1 LIAIGSPS
9 KFGAQDITGPGGEIR
24 VARAGR
30 RICSVSGARPKRE
43 PTSGLARGPAAGRWG
58 EMRLVRRVAA
68 DVDSVRRWRETAM
81 SSPPRKTR
89 LTPMLL
95 DPGTPGELAALPLR
109 ILVVDDEP
117 LILRAVSRKL
127 TRAGMTVVT
136 ASTAEDALELLAD
149 GEYDVVFSDINMPG
163 MGGVALLAGVRRLDP
178 DVPIVLVTGNP
189 TLETAVK
196 AVEFGALRYLFK
208 PVPDQV
214 LLEIATSAGRLS
226 RLARLKRAALGET
239 GAAGHQLG
247 DLHSLGVRF
256 DLAMDNLWMAFQP
269 IVSWRQQRVVAY
281 EALVRNDEPLLRSP
295 VDLLEAAER
304 LDRVHEL
311 GRRIRA
317 RSAARM
323 VDMSPDALLFVNL
336 HPRDLED
343 PELLAADS
351 PMSPFASRIV
361 LEVTERRA
369 LDGMDISTLVP
380 ALRGRGY
387 RLAVDDLG
395 AGYAGLT
402 SFAQLE
408 PAVAKIDMSLIRG
421 IDQNEVKRRIVAGIV
436 LLCRDMETEVVVEGV
451 ETEAERDVL
460 VACGCDWMQ
469 GYLFGRP
476 QREMSRWPPQP

>member
-1 LIAIGSPS
+1 MAISRSPLWN
-9 KFGAQDITGPGGEIR
+9 GRQDNT
-24 VARAGR
+24 
-30 RICSVSGARPKRE
+30 
-43 PTSGLARGPAAGRWG
+43 PA
-58 EMRLVRRVAA
+58 EVAA
-68 DVDSVRRWRETAM
+68 PAHRCDHGGNFM
-81 SSPPRKTR
+81 SGPRKPR
-89 LTPMLL
+89 LTPTLL
-95 DPGTPGELAALPLR
+95 YGRGATGELTSLPIR
-109 ILVVDDEP
+109 VLVVDDEP

-127 TRAGMTVVT
+127 AKAGMEV
-136 ASTAEDALELLAD
+136 STAGNAEEALDHMAE
-149 GEYDVVFSDINMPG
+149 GEFDVVFSDINMPG
-163 MGGVALLAGVRRLDP
+163 MGGVALLEGVRRLDP

-208 PVPDQV
+208 PVPDQL

-256 DLAMDNLWMAFQP
+256 NVAMDGLWMAFQP
-269 IVSWRQQRVVAY
+269 IVSWRAQKVVAY

-304 LDRVHEL
+304 LGRVHEL

-317 RSAARM
+317 KAVERIG
-323 VDMSPDALLFVNL
+323 DMPADCLLFINL

-343 PELLAADS
+343 PDLLADDA
-351 PMSPFASRIV
+351 ATAAAAGRIV

-369 LDGMDISTLVP
+369 LDGMDIGAIIP

-408 PAVAKIDMSLIRG
+408 PAVAKIDMSLVRG
-421 IDQNEVKRRIVAGIV
+421 VDQNEVKRRIIAGIV
-436 LLCRDMETEVVVEGV
+436 VLCRDMGTEVVVEGV
-451 ETEAERDVL
+451 ETEGERDTL
-460 VACGCDWMQ
+460 IACGCDWMQ

-476 QREMSRWPPQP
+476 QATMSTWPAPP